1 VNSDNVKR
9 YSAFNE
15 NGFKDTIEKLKE
27 EIREV
32 FLLDE
37 VPWVIGYSGG
47 KDSTAILQLV
57 WLAISELPEALL
69 KKEVHVISTDTL
81 VENPIV
87 ATWVNKSLN
96 KIKIAA
102 DEQNLPII
110 PHRLTPKIENS
121 FWVNL
126 IGKGYPAPRNKFRW
140 CTERLKIRPSS
151 DFIREMVA
159 NNGETILVL
168 GSRRGES
175 AKRSANFQKRDDKL
189 KQQGMTAV
197 REKLKINESL
207 SANSLVYTPIED
219 WTNDDVWT
227 FLLQTDNCW
236 GNDHNELLALYRGAT
251 ADGECPLV
259 VDKSTPSCG
268 NSRFGCW
275 VCTLV
280 DQDKSMS
287 AMIQND
293 EEKEWMLPLLEF
305 RNELDFRTTEER
317 RLERSRRDF
326 RRIDGRL
333 TYYQNVVGED
343 SLVHGPYKQE
353 ARAYF
358 LKRLLEV
365 QKLIQ
370 EEGPS
375 EVKDYDFIT
384 FEELEEIRRIWL
396 QEKRES
402 EDLVPQ
408 IFVDVFNKKYPG
420 KSMDE
425 YKLFDG
431 ETLKI
436 LKQICGDS
444 DMHYELVRS
453 LLDVERSYRTKSKR
467 RGLFDAIQKTLRKS
481 FYSDEK
487 DALHRAKALKA
498 VKAIDIE
505 ILQSDELLEK
515 ASDMVASYGK
525 SNESEKS
532 Q

>member
-1 VNSDNVKR
+1 
-9 YSAFNE
+9 
-15 NGFKDTIEKLKE
+15 
-27 EIREV
+27 
-32 FLLDE
+32 
-37 VPWVIGYSGG
+37 
-47 KDSTAILQLV
+47 
-57 WLAISELPEALL
+57 
-69 KKEVHVISTDTL
+69 
-81 VENPIV
+81 
-87 ATWVNKSLN
+87 
-96 KIKIAA
+96 
-102 DEQNLPII
+102 
-110 PHRLTPKIENS
+110 
-121 FWVNL
+121 
-126 IGKGYPAPRNKFRW
+126 
-140 CTERLKIRPSS
+140 
-151 DFIREMVA
+151 MVA

-175 AKRSANFQKRDDKL
+175 AKRSANFQKRDEKL

-197 REKLKINESL
+197 RDKLKINESL

-219 WTNDDVWT
+219 WTNDDVWF
-227 FLLQTDNCW
+227 FLLQNDNCW

-317 RLERSRRDF
+317 QLEKSRRDF

-333 TYYQNVVGED
+333 TYYQNVLGED

-370 EEGPS
+370 EEGPP
-375 EVKDYDFIT
+375 EVKNYDFIT

-402 EDLVPQ
+402 EDLMPQ
-408 IFVDVFNKKYPG
+408 IFFEVFNKKYPG
-420 KSMDE
+420 KAMDE

-431 ETLKI
+431 ATLNI
-436 LKQICGDS
+436 LKKICGDN

-467 RGLFDAIQKTLRKS
+467 RGLFDAIQKTLRRS
-481 FYSDEK
+481 FYDDEE
-487 DALHRAKALKA
+487 DALERAKALKA

-505 ILQSDELLEK
+505 ILQSDELINK

-525 SNESEKS
+525 DNESEKS
-532 Q
+532 QE

>member
-1 VNSDNVKR
+1 MTLDTKR

-15 NGFKDTIEKLKE
+15 RGFRETIEHLKN
-27 EIREV
+27 EIRDV
-32 FLLDE
+32 FVLDE

-57 WLAISELPEALL
+57 WMAISELPKNSL

-87 ATWVNKSLN
+87 ALWVNKSLN
-96 KIKIAA
+96 KIRSAA
-102 DEQNLPII
+102 KTHGLPII
-110 PHRLTPKIENS
+110 PHRLTPKVENS

-151 DFIREMVA
+151 DFIREMIA
-159 NNGETILVL
+159 KNGETILVL

-175 AKRSANFQKRDDKL
+175 VKRSANFQKRDEKL
-189 KQQGMTAV
+189 KKQGKTAV

-236 GNDHNELLALYRGAT
+236 GNNHNDLLALYRGAT
-251 ADGECPLV
+251 TDGECPLV
-259 VDKSTPSCG
+259 VDNSTPSCG

-280 DQDKSMS
+280 DQDKSMD

-305 RNELDFRTTEER
+305 RNELDFRTDKER
-317 RLERSRRDF
+317 ELERSRRDF

-333 TYYQNVVGED
+333 TYYQNVNGED
-343 SLVHGPYKQE
+343 SLVHGPYKQS

-358 LKRLLEV
+358 LKRILEI
-365 QKLIQ
+365 QKLIH

-375 EVKDYDFIT
+375 EIKNYDFIS
-384 FEELEEIRRIWL
+384 FNEIEEIRRIWL
-396 QEKRES
+396 QEKHES
-402 EDLVPQ
+402 EDLVPHIYQ
-408 IFVDVFNKKYPG
+408 EVFSKDYPG
-420 KSMDE
+420 KIFDE
-425 YKLFDG
+425 YKLFDND
-431 ETLKI
+431 TLRI
-436 LKQICGDS
+436 LKELCGNDEL
-444 DMHYELVRS
+444 HYELVRS
-453 LLDVERSYRTKSKR
+453 LLDVERSFRTKSKR
-467 RGLFDAIQKTLRKS
+467 RGLFEEIQKTIQKS
-481 FYSDEK
+481 FYCDEN
-487 DALHRAKALKA
+487 DALERAKALNESK
-498 VKAIDIE
+498 KIGETLIS
-505 ILQSDELLEK
+505 SDQLLETVDK
-515 ASDMVASYGK
+515 IK
-525 SNESEKS
+525 KESSKMARK
-532 Q
+532 